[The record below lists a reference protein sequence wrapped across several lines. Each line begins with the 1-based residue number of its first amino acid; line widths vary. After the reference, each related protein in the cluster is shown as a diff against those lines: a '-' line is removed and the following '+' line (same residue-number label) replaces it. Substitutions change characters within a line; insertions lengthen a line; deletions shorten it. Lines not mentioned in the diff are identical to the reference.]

1 LLLIFVLKRQPQ
13 RYWRSLR
20 LGLIPFR
27 AWLWVS
33 SIAVFWLAA
42 ESSHLVL
49 ALGSL
54 GVAGLAAL
62 GDALINRGWRSAGRI
77 VPGLVE
83 SDLPVR
89 EGGEDL
95 LGRGEIVEGLIST
108 ILLEQP
114 EVIAVT
120 GAYGEGKTSFLNLT
134 VGKLRKLEGVDLPVI
149 VRFSPWLAADSNAL
163 VLSLLNSIVVE
174 IRGRFFVPGLG
185 RDAAR
190 YARALL
196 GAIPRAEWLKD
207 IVGEPSQEQR
217 ITALARHIARTRRR
231 VLVVLDDL
239 DRMEARELETVLKL
253 LRGSDRL
260 SNITFLCAFA
270 PVELALIL
278 KATRASQDTAVFIE
292 KFFPVQVALPKI
304 DSSERR
310 FLLLQKINEIFV
322 RYGLSPGDAMSKRLE
337 KLWENGASL
346 YFRNLRPIKLFLNR
360 INQSLG
366 RIADE
371 VNIEDFIE
379 LELVHAIEPNLYEE
393 IFRSPEYFWS
403 RGLAFEASFRGP
415 DRWDKDEKKERAAFY
430 EKIKAAVAPDRQYVL
445 QLVEDLFPDFGR
457 HRERFRAEG
466 VSAAEAEGTR
476 RIFHPRCFRQYF
488 LLKVPSELFSRKDF
502 GSFVKSTRGQGE
514 DGAAEAFNQ
523 VFGSIVNQEFKR
535 WHFMHLIES
544 ELASFALD
552 VRRGLCRGM
561 AQNSALWQSDAFE
574 LLIAIGCSRETLQA
588 ITDSDGRKRLLRSII
603 QESASC
609 LYALFL
615 IRRIEYDLNSPLK
628 EGERFRTLGFGP
640 GDAGLAAGILSDLQ
654 EIKGFAIEH
663 VRARYLG
670 LEAPSVFEEFSGFG
684 SGVNRIEPNMF
695 LFHWQYLGREGQADE
710 KRYLQDLFVR
720 RPQDLNQF
728 LKLMFRVPF
737 IDGVPFIDDYT
748 QLKPLIDYKELSD
761 LITLHE
767 SLLDKDKVEQF
778 RERYS
783 RSEGETPPES
793 PKEGGA

>member
-1 LLLIFVLKRQPQ
+1 M
-13 RYWRSLR
+13 
-20 LGLIPFR
+20 PFR
-27 AWLWVS
+27 VWLWVS
-33 SIAVFWLAA
+33 SIIAFWIAV
-42 ESSHLVL
+42 ESSHLML
-49 ALGSL
+49 ALGSI
-54 GVAGLAAL
+54 GFAGLVAL
-62 GDALINRGWRSAGRI
+62 GDALIYRGSRSVEPL
-77 VPGLVE
+77 VPDLIE
-83 SDLPVR
+83 SDLPVQ

-95 LGRGEIVEGLIST
+95 LGRREIVEGLIST
-108 ILLEQP
+108 IVLEQP
-114 EVIAVT
+114 AVIAVT

-134 VGKLRKLEGVDLPVI
+134 VGKLRKLEGADLPVI

-163 VLSLLNSIVVE
+163 VLSLLNSVVVE

-207 IVGEPSQEQR
+207 ILGEPSQEQR
-217 ITALARHIARTRRR
+217 ISALARHIARTRRR

-239 DRMEARELETVLKL
+239 DRMEAKELETVLKL

-270 PVELALIL
+270 PSELALIL
-278 KATRASQDTAVFIE
+278 EVTRASQDTAAFIE

-310 FLLLQKINEIFV
+310 FLLLQRINEIFV
-322 RYGLSPGDAMSKRLE
+322 RYDLPPDDAMSKRLE

-371 VNIEDFIE
+371 VSIEDFIK
-379 LELVHAIEPNLYEE
+379 LELVRDIAPNLYEE

-403 RGLAFEASFRGP
+403 RDLAFEASFKGP
-415 DRWDKDEKKERAAFY
+415 DPLDRDEAKKERTAFY
-430 EKIKAAVAPDRQYVL
+430 EKIKATVPPDRQYVL

-457 HRERFRAEG
+457 HRERFRTEG
-466 VSAAEAEGTR
+466 VSAAEAERTK

-502 GSFVKSTRGQGE
+502 GSFVKSARGRGE
-514 DGAAEAFNQ
+514 DGAAEAFSRI
-523 VFGSIVNQEFKR
+523 FRSIVNQEFKR
-535 WHFMHLIES
+535 WHFMHLIET
-544 ELASFALD
+544 EFASFALD
-552 VRRGLCRGM
+552 GQRGLCRGM
-561 AQNSALWQSDAFE
+561 AHNSALWQSDAFE
-574 LLIAIGCSRETLQA
+574 LLIAIGCTRETLQA
-588 ITDSDGRKRLLRSII
+588 ITDSDERKRLFRSIV
-603 QESASC
+603 QESASS

-628 EGERFRTLGFGP
+628 EGERFRALGFGP

-654 EIKGFAIEH
+654 EIKGFAIQH
-663 VRARYLG
+663 VRMRYLVPD
-670 LEAPSVFEEFSGFG
+670 APSVFEEFSGFG

-695 LFHWQYLGREGQADE
+695 LFHWQYLGPDGQADE
-710 KRYLQDLFVR
+710 RKYLRDLFVR

-737 IDGVPFIDDYT
+737 IDDYS

-761 LITLHE
+761 LITVNE
-767 SLLDKDKVEQF
+767 SFLDHDKVEQF